1 MTIAYLAPRKRKL
14 RSSPAKWGEALNLV
28 DQHQGARALAASV
41 IGDALHDYLTGNAQA
56 SDQARLFF
64 MSESYDFYRS
74 ALGLPD
80 DAMPPAIRDRVIM
93 LGD

>member
-14 RSSPAKWGEALNLV
+14 RSSPAKWETLNTL

-80 DAMPPAIRDRVIM
+80 DAMPPALRDRIVFV
-93 LGD
+93 GG

>member
-28 DQHQGARALAASV
+28 DQHQGAAALAVAV
-41 IGDALHDYLTGNAQA
+41 IGDALHDYLTGSALE
-56 SDQARLFF
+56 SDQARLWF
-64 MSESYDFYRS
+64 MSDYDFWRS
-74 ALGLPD
+74 SLGLPD
-80 DAMPPAIRDRVIM
+80 DMMPEAIRDRVIM